1 MKSNYKLLGDIVR
14 WCDERNRGEETSDV
28 QGVSIG
34 KEYMPSVANI
44 IGTDLS
50 NYKIVRVNRFACNP
64 MHVGRDRVLPVAL
77 YTKETPAI
85 VSPAYF
91 TFEVINDQEV
101 LPEYLMFFFR
111 TPTFDKNCWFRTDG
125 SVRGGISWDDMCR
138 VELPVPDI
146 DIQRK
151 IITQRHTIALRIE
164 FLQAKR
170 IALRKAASAIFKD
183 FAANCNTH
191 TSTTFDTILMDS
203 VGGDW
208 GHEAQIGNYTEEVC
222 CIRGADIPRLNDSSI
237 ADAPTRWILPKNYA
251 SKKVEAGD
259 FIVEISGGSP
269 VQSTGRIAQLSS
281 YILQHYKRKFVCS
294 NFCRVLKIDADYALY
309 FLHCWQDLYAKGK
322 MFEYENSST
331 GLKNFDLTTFMK
343 TESIRLP
350 GREEVK
356 RFNSIMEPIIAA
368 VQIIGLTIE
377 KLSLFGNTAIRQI
390 LLNDPQ
396 TDFVR

>member
-1 MKSNYKLLGDIVR
+1 MKSNYKQLGRYIRPVDVRNKGFVSKNLLGISVEKR
-14 WCDERNRGEETSDV
+14 FIP
-28 QGVSIG
+28 SI
-34 KEYMPSVANI
+34 ANT
-44 IGTDLS
+44 IGTDLEK
-50 NYKIVRVNRFACNP
+50 YKIVRKGQFAYIP
-64 MHVGRDRVLPVAL
+64 DTSRRGDKIAVAL
-77 YTKETPAI
+77 LNEPECIISQAYTA
-85 VSPAYF
+85 
-91 TFEVINDQEV
+91 FEIINTEALD
-101 LPEYLMFFFR
+101 PEYLMLWFSR
-111 TPTFDKNCWFRTDG
+111 PEFDRYARYHSHG
-125 SVRGGISWDDMCR
+125 SVREIFSWDDMCR

-151 IITQRHTIALRIE
+151 IITQKHTIALRIE

-170 IALRKAASAIFKD
+170 IALRKVASAIFKD

-208 GHEAQIGNYTEEVC
+208 GYEAQIGNYTEKVC
-222 CIRGADIPRLNDSSI
+222 CIRGADIPRLNNSSI